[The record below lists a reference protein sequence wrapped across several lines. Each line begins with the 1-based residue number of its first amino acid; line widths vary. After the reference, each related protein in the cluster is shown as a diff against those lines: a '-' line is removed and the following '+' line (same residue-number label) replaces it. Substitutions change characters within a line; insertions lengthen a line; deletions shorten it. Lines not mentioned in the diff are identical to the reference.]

1 MFKPHQICQLKL
13 VETQEISI
21 ILPDPLIRFLER
33 YQKEHGLQT
42 QSEVVERAVH
52 LLRERVLEYEYRESS
67 LEKDQPW

>member
-1 MFKPHQICQLKL
+1 ML
-13 VETQEISI
+13 VEIQEINV

-33 YQKEHGLQT
+33 YQQEHGLQT

-52 LLRERVLEYEYRESS
+52 LLREQTLELEYRESS